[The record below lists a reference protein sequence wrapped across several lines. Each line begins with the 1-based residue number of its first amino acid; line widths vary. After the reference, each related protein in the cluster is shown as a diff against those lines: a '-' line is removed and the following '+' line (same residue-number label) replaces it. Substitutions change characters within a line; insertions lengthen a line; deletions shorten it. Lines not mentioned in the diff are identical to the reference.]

1 MKKWVNSFIV
11 VLFVASLV
19 FAFGVV
25 NTMVSLKYETNS
37 PNECISTVTG
47 TNLCESIKFDKIAAL
62 TLFLLTIVVLNYRVL
77 FLKNKEKSVH

>member
-1 MKKWVNSFIV
+1 MKKGVNIIIV

-25 NTMVSLKYETNS
+25 NAMVSLKYETNS
-37 PNECISTVTG
+37 LNECISTVIG

-62 TLFLLTIVVLNYRVL
+62 TSFLLTTVVLNYRV
-77 FLKNKEKSVH
+77 FFMKNKKVSVN